1 MNQHSATAFDV
12 NRRVAIATTTYLGMV
27 GVLSYLIQPGLVEGY
42 VDTLHM
48 SPAQANDVVGIEMIG
63 VALASTV
70 LATVGD
76 RIDWRQL
83 LRGALVLAVI
93 GNLASAVLTK
103 STLFPSLRFVA
114 GLGHGAIISLSFTF
128 IGLTARPDRN
138 IAIFIV
144 SLQTYG
150 AAGLFLL
157 PTILSGFG
165 FAPVFLSFALL
176 AAVGFYLIDEV
187 PKSSQSRSIVSP
199 TAIQLRVPSI
209 LIALAGV
216 LAYNIAQG
224 VAWTNLALIGTA
236 AHQPDQTVANDLSIS
251 QFAAIAGAL
260 SSAVLAGFARR
271 GIMLVIGIAGGAASI
286 ALLLGFPN
294 GVVFLI
300 AVCGFNFLCS
310 FALPFI
316 LSAVGDL
323 DLHGRVMGPAVA
335 MQMIGLGVGPILSA
349 RLLSSGSFVQV
360 ELSCIVFFCISLA
373 LLAIPVA
380 QHELALRTAGRG
392 L

>member
-27 GVLSYLIQPGLVEGY
+27 GVLSYLIQPGLVQGY

>member
-12 NRRVAIATTTYLGMV
+12 NRRGAIATTTYLGMV
-27 GVLSYLIQPGLVEGY
+27 GVLSYLIQPGLVQGY

-76 RIDWRQL
+76 RIDWRKL

-93 GNLASAVLTK
+93 GNLASAFLTK

>member
-1 MNQHSATAFDV
+1 VSQHPATAFDV
-12 NRRVAIATTTYLGMV
+12 NRRVAIATTTYLGVV
-27 GVLSYLIQPGLVEGY
+27 GVLSYLIQPGLVQGY

-70 LATVGD
+70 LATVSD

-93 GNLASAVLTK
+93 GNLGSAFLTK
-103 STLFPSLRFVA
+103 STLLPSLRFVA

-157 PTILSGFG
+157 PTILLGFG

-199 TAIQLRVPSI
+199 TAIQLGVPSI
-209 LIALAGV
+209 VIALAGV

-251 QFAAIAGAL
+251 QFVAIAGAL
-260 SSAVLAGFARR
+260 SSAGLAGFARR
-271 GIMLVIGIAGGAASI
+271 GIRGSRTFQVKTSGFSAA
-286 ALLLGFPN
+286 
-294 GVVFLI
+294 
-300 AVCGFNFLCS
+300 
-310 FALPFI
+310 
-316 LSAVGDL
+316 
-323 DLHGRVMGPAVA
+323 
-335 MQMIGLGVGPILSA
+335 A
-349 RLLSSGSFVQV
+349 R
-360 ELSCIVFFCISLA
+360 
-373 LLAIPVA
+373 
-380 QHELALRTAGRG
+380 H
-392 L
+392 

>member
-27 GVLSYLIQPGLVEGY
+27 GVLSYLIQPGLVQGY

-83 LRGALVLAVI
+83 LRGALVSAVI
-93 GNLASAVLTK
+93 GNLASAFLTK
-103 STLFPSLRFVA
+103 SMLFPALRFVA

-157 PTILSGFG
+157 PTILPGFG

-209 LIALAGV
+209 LMALAGV